1 MGVNADDLIKRV
13 PRNPVKNYRGER
25 GRAKVSRKCK
35 RRREGRGETIDEGL
49 KRKAS
54 QGGDVDDDGEAD
66 EERGR
71 GRDEGR
77 PAVSSNKV
85 EVRAASDDD

>member
-1 MGVNADDLIKRV
+1 MKNHRV
-13 PRNPVKNYRGER
+13 EC

-35 RRREGRGETIDEGL
+35 YKREGRGETIDEKGRREKQVEETMSTMRRRARQMR
-49 KRKAS
+49 KRLRR
-54 QGGDVDDDGEAD
+54 
-66 EERGR
+66 EE

-77 PAVSSNKV
+77 PALSSNKV